1 MKIAN
6 GDITFRIDPFSARYM
21 FARSLSRVSLLVP
34 ASILCGLIGMTLA
47 GCQPTDVK
55 APTDEVS
62 DTPVVASKIPLRVWI
77 VAPLT
82 EPDLLQRQWLASSEQ
97 PLELRSLTAL
107 ELLQESQCQCDV
119 LIYPANLMGELIE
132 RSWIVKLPSGVL
144 QENDSGSGDTEH
156 STTPATWL
164 AQAAYGG
171 EVKGLSLGCSVP
183 VFVASNA
190 LAESHSAGSWESLLA
205 QLQIEANESPQFSF
219 EAADVSPD
227 ALVDRF
233 FAIVASLSDRD
244 PGYGMLF
251 DLQSMQAR
259 LTDPEYRRAAGIMAA
274 LASQPKGLAS
284 ILGSHSLAWTWA
296 ASHETPALAIAAPTL
311 LDKPAAA
318 LATGGIVSIK
328 WDSAERESTSP
339 SADALA
345 ERPQIAWWS
354 TGAGLVAS
362 QSSQC
367 RQTNQANACLRW
379 LVDPAMRGVLA
390 TLLPGVEAGAPKGSG
405 EALSWI
411 AEQGLAQSITV
422 KGLSLEPRLPSTHLY
437 RQTLADELQQFL
449 SGKKNAEQALQAA
462 AQRWDEITRNIG
474 SAQRRNYEKSL
485 NL

>member
-1 MKIAN
+1 M
-6 GDITFRIDPFSARYM
+6 S
-21 FARSLSRVSLLVP
+21 
-34 ASILCGLIGMTLA
+34 LA
-47 GCQPTDVK
+47 GCQPTDVNP
-55 APTDEVS
+55 PTDEVS
-62 DTPVVASKIPLRVWI
+62 ETPAVVSKIPLRVWI
-77 VAPLT
+77 VAPLA
-82 EPDLLQRQWLASSEQ
+82 EPTLLQRQWLASSEQ
-97 PLELRSLTAL
+97 PLELRSLTAP

-119 LIYPANLMGELIE
+119 LVYPANLMGELIE
-132 RSWIVKLPSGVL
+132 RGWIVKLPSGVL
-144 QENDSGSGDTEH
+144 QESDSGSVDAEH
-156 STTPATWL
+156 STTPATWR

-171 EVKGLSLGCSVP
+171 EVKGLSLGCAVP
-183 VFVASNA
+183 VFVASTA
-190 LAESHSAGSWESLLA
+190 LAEDNSASSWESLLA
-205 QLQIEANESPQFSF
+205 QLQIETSQSPQFAF

-274 LASQPKGLAS
+274 LASQPQGLAS
-284 ILGSHSLAWTWA
+284 ILGSHSSAWTWA
-296 ASHETPALAIAAPTL
+296 ASRETPALAIAAPTL

-318 LATGGIVSIK
+318 LATGSIVSIESIEL
-328 WDSAERESTSP
+328 DSADRESTSP
-339 SADALA
+339 SVDALA
-345 ERPQIAWWS
+345 ERPRIAWWS

-362 QSSQC
+362 QASQC

-390 TLLPGVEAGAPKGSG
+390 TLLPGVEAGVPKAGG

-411 AEQGLAQSITV
+411 AEQALAQSVTV

-437 RQTLADELQQFL
+437 RQALADELQQFL

-462 AQRWDEITRNIG
+462 AQRWNEITRNIG
-474 SAQRRNYEKSL
+474 PAQRRNYEKSL